1 MQALRVVVI
10 SLLALVCWVF
20 VADPECFPGLSQ
32 QRYPGELSSEQRRA
46 VEISISTNAA
56 PSGFFSTGEARKKLR
71 FKSGEYVD
79 VGIVMTNTGSEPL
92 KVCAFS
98 NPYYQNRPD
107 LRRNGEPLPYSE
119 RVSELVRQSDS
130 GLCEVTR
137 VPDVVDLKPGA
148 PLRVPSI
155 ELQEW
160 YASLKPGQYKLT
172 LKRTFACCAD
182 GALKPSNEIS
192 FEVTP

>member
-1 MQALRVVVI
+1 MQALRVVFM
-10 SLLALVCWVF
+10 SLLALVGLVF
-20 VADPECFPGLSQ
+20 VADPGCFPGLSQ

-46 VEISISTNAA
+46 VEISISTNTA
-56 PSGFFSTGEARKKLR
+56 PSGFFSIGEARKKLR

-79 VGIVMTNTGSEPL
+79 VGIVMTNAGIEPL
-92 KVCAFS
+92 KVCAYS

-107 LRRNGEPLPYSE
+107 LLRDGKQLAYSE
-119 RVSELVRQSDS
+119 RTSELVTQSDR
-130 GLCEVTR
+130 GTCEVTR
-137 VPDVVDLKPGA
+137 VPDVVDLKPHA

-155 ELQEW
+155 QLQEW
-160 YASLKPGQYKLT
+160 YGPLKPGQYKLT
-172 LKRTFACCAD
+172 IKRTFACCAD